1 MKYKITIKTN
11 KFLFLDIDGVLNSFD
26 DYKMSGKE
34 FLENLENTTFI
45 VSKKKINIL
54 NKIVET
60 YHPTIILSSY
70 WRNRYPLSKIQEKF
84 EKAGFKG
91 KLSGITPS
99 FGGEHEDRWQQIKH
113 FVDDNDVSEYIIL
126 DDSPLDRKKTK
137 YPNWIKTDSYTGLEQ
152 KHLEEI
158 NKLWQ
163 K

>member
-45 VSKKKINIL
+45 VSKKQINIL
-54 NKIVET
+54 NKIVEQ

-70 WRNRYPLSKIQEKF
+70 WRNRYPLSIIQEKF

-113 FVDDNDVSEYIIL
+113 FVDD
-126 DDSPLDRKKTK
+126 
-137 YPNWIKTDSYTGLEQ
+137 
-152 KHLEEI
+152 
-158 NKLWQ
+158 KLCGC
-163 K
+163 